1 MTADK
6 AKEMLLEKIV
16 GLQGMKA
23 TQIATEF
30 AVELQDFNVP
40 ELLDQMVKEGKIIE
54 IEYTL
59 PEMTWRCKS
68 FYLPGGADV
77 WINTPGRSNA

>member
-6 AKEMLLEKIV
+6 AKQMLLEKIV

-23 TQIATEF
+23 TQIATEL
-30 AVELQDFNVP
+30 AVELQDFDVP
-40 ELLDQMVKEGKIIE
+40 KLLDEMVKEGKIIE
-54 IEYTL
+54 IEYLL
-59 PEMTWRCKS
+59 PEMQWRCKS

-77 WINTPGRSNA
+77 WINPPGRSDI